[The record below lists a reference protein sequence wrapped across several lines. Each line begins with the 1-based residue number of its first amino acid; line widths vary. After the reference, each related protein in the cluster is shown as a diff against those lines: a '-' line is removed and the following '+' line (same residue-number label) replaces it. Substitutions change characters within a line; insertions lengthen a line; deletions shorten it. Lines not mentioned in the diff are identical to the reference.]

1 MEVLSGRRPERP
13 KHPNLTDELWDLI
26 KSCWEQEPLRRPGIS
41 DVVDHLQRILTAQ
54 KDHAD
59 VRGITMDLGGVLC
72 NALLRLRDAFPSVTR
87 RLRLTDTI
95 SQPTPH
101 KDLEYRRFD
110 SLPNSSSALDDSHYV
125 ELDKSETSLHGTDLE
140 ESDELVCARNTPFG
154 LCGLLRGVAF
164 WKSNNG
170 ATYVRGCH
178 SRLQY
183 PVRKGMM
190 DV

>member
-41 DVVDHLQRILTAQ
+41 DVVDHLQHILTAQ

-59 VRGITMDLGGVLC
+59 VRGITMALGGVLC
-72 NALLRLRDAFPSVTR
+72 NAILRLRDAFPSVTR
-87 RLRLTDTI
+87 RVCLTDTI

-101 KDLEYRRFD
+101 KDLEYRKFD
-110 SLPNSSSALDDSHYV
+110 CLPNSSSALDNSHYV
-125 ELDKSETSLHGTDLE
+125 EFDRSETSLHGTDLE
-140 ESDELVCARNTPFG
+140 ESDELVGARNTPSG

-170 ATYVRGCH
+170 ATYVRGWH
-178 SRLQY
+178 NRPST
-183 PVRKGMM
+183 PSEKV
-190 DV
+190 